1 VQGSVKLT
9 ITLDSTEHQR
19 TALAKVGGRYVNL
32 PVYTGRDDISGR
44 ISLELKNSS
53 RYEHFGLKV
62 YLIGLLG
69 AASPT

>member
-1 VQGSVKLT
+1 
-9 ITLDSTEHQR
+9 
-19 TALAKVGGRYVNL
+19 VGGRYVNL